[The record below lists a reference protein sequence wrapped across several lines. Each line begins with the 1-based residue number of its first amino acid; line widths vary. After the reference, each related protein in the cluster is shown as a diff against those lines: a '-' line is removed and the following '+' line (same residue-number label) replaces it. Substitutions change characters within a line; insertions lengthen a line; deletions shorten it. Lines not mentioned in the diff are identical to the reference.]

1 MKTTQLLLLVI
12 VLAAVGA
19 IIGVKTWQGAP
30 AAIPAPQAAATAVAA
45 IGGRPGT
52 LLLFNRNMGCQ
63 CVMKLYAAADSYFNK
78 LDPEVAAAFHAQRI
92 NADESPDLVEAHGV
106 IVAPTIII
114 LDEEGNEVLRQESRI
129 TIDDIN
135 AKLHEMLAQEGEL

>member
-1 MKTTQLLLLVI
+1 MKTTQAVLLVI

-19 IIGVKTWQGAP
+19 IIGVKTWSGMSATTPTPQP
-30 AAIPAPQAAATAVAA
+30 ANTAAVAV
-45 IGGRPGT
+45 GGRPGT

-63 CVMKLYAAADSYFNK
+63 CVMKLYATADSYFNK

>member
-19 IIGVKTWQGAP
+19 IIGVKTWSGV
-30 AAIPAPQAAATAVAA
+30 AAVTPTPQAANTAAVAV
-45 IGGRPGT
+45 GTGPGT

>member
-1 MKTTQLLLLVI
+1 MKTTRLVLLVI

-19 IIGVKTWQGAP
+19 IIGVKTWSGVAAVAPTPP
-30 AAIPAPQAAATAVAA
+30 AANTAAVAV
-45 IGGRPGT
+45 GTGPGT

-106 IVAPTIII
+106 VVAPTLIV
-114 LDEEGNEVLRQESRI
+114 LDHEGNEVLRQQSKI
-129 TIDDIN
+129 QTDDID
-135 AKLHEMLAQEGEL
+135 AKLRELLAQEGEL

>member
-19 IIGVKTWQGAP
+19 IIGVKTWSGMSATTPTPQP
-30 AAIPAPQAAATAVAA
+30 ANTAAVAV
-45 IGGRPGT
+45 GVGPGT

-92 NADESPDLVEAHGV
+92 NADESPELVEAHGV

-135 AKLHEMLAQEGEL
+135 AKLHEILAQEGEL